1 MLAAGALPVVLPCN
15 DKAAACRLCSCGEF
29 RVAGG
34 QAVICQIRHIGTE
47 GKKLR
52 VGGHDV
58 VCCDIVLYLNQRAA
72 LDFLGYLCILGE
84 GLNIGAS
91 DNLHTFA
98 FGCRRNDE
106 VIVYHEMLR
115 HGNQRG
121 FSQCMGICHNACQ
134 CGCNGC
140 FGADDINLCGF
151 CPASAFKVSVD
162 GTQGNRIRCRS
173 LSHADAGAAA
183 TFQNTR
189 ACGNNI
195 CQCAVCRQHIHH
207 LLGAGRDNQTDI
219 GMNGFSF

>member
-1 MLAAGALPVVLPCN
+1 MWSVV
-15 DKAAACRLCSCGEF
+15 
-29 RVAGG
+29 
-34 QAVICQIRHIGTE
+34 
-47 GKKLR
+47 
-52 VGGHDV
+52 
-58 VCCDIVLYLNQRAA
+58 IVLYLNQRAA
-72 LDFLGYLCILGE
+72 LDFLGYLCVFGE

-91 DNLHTFA
+91 DNLYTFA

-134 CGCNGC
+134 RGCNGC

-183 TFQNTR
+183 TSRIRAPAEIISASAPFAASIFITCLEPGAITR
-189 ACGNNI
+189 LTSG
-195 CQCAVCRQHIHH
+195 
-207 LLGAGRDNQTDI
+207 
-219 GMNGFSF
+219 